1 MKQNAFGPLGTV
13 SALTLGGGGIGLLWG
28 PSSREEA
35 IGTLHAAI
43 DGGIDLLDT
52 APMYGHCESII
63 GEAFNGK
70 LPAQVRITTKC
81 GLGSPEPEQVAPR
94 LEASLAASLLAMK
107 LSSVD
112 VFFLHSNICADDYVY
127 ANRPDLQERT
137 ATRWSL
143 YVEQVI
149 PAMEALRASGR
160 IGAWGITGVGVPASI
175 EQALRAPRR
184 PAYVQAL
191 TNLLD
196 SAGGMRRFVEGA
208 QPRNIIATANASG
221 VAVMG
226 IRAVQAGALTAQI
239 DRPLS
244 ANNPDALDYT
254 RAAPFRAWCA
264 QQGEDPAVIA
274 HRYALS
280 MPGVATVVLGVKNR
294 AELQQCLDAQARGPL
309 AASII
314 AQIDA
319 LGLRA

>member
-1 MKQNAFGPLGTV
+1 MKQRAFGPLGSA
-13 SALTLGGGGIGLLWG
+13 SALTLGGGGIGLVWG
-28 PSSREEA
+28 PSSRDETIA
-35 IGTLHAAI
+35 TLHAAI
-43 DGGIDLLDT
+43 DGGIDVLDT
-52 APMYGHCESII
+52 APVYGQCEAII
-63 GEAFNGK
+63 GDAFNGK
-70 LPAQVRITTKC
+70 LPAGVRITTKC
-81 GLGSPEPEQVAPR
+81 GLGTVAPDQVAPR
-94 LEASLAASLLAMK
+94 LEASLTASLQAMK
-107 LSSVD
+107 LQRVD

-127 ANRPDLQERT
+127 ANRPDLQDRT

-149 PAMEALRASGR
+149 PALQALQASGR
-160 IGAWGITGVGVPASI
+160 IGAWGITGVGVPATI
-175 EQALRAPRR
+175 AQALRAEHR

-191 TNLLD
+191 ANLLD
-196 SAGGMRRFVEGA
+196 SAGGMRRYAEPE
-208 QPRNIIATANASG
+208 QPRNIIQTANAAG

-244 ANNPDALDYT
+244 ENHPDALDYA

-264 QQGEDPAVIA
+264 QQHEDPALVA

-294 AELQQCLDAQARGPL
+294 AELQQCLDAEARGPL
-309 AASII
+309 DESVM